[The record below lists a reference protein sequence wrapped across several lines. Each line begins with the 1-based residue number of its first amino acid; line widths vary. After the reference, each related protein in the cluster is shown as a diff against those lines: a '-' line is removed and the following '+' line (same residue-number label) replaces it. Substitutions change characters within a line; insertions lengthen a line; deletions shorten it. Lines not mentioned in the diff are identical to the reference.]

1 MKHNNEGCMFLL
13 RWLALAALIWQS
25 TSAWALLPPAPAD
38 FQSVYAQ
45 AGQSVVTVLTYAT
58 GGGSPT
64 GVGSGFYVAPD
75 VVVTNAHVVD
85 GAGYVE
91 VKKNLKDGPIRVL
104 HIMAVDREADVAL
117 LRTAQ
122 TGVPLVL
129 SPSSP
134 GTGEPV
140 VVISSPL
147 GLEKTMSQGIVSG
160 FRKVRGKHYVQLT
173 ASISPGSSGG
183 PVLNRR
189 GEVLG
194 LTAFML
200 DGKHTQNLN
209 FAIPSSV
216 IRHVLDSQSSSP
228 SQDLHI
234 EKRNGEIVITD

>member
-1 MKHNNEGCMFLL
+1 MRIFGWC
-13 RWLALAALIWQS
+13 WLVLAAMVLQS
-25 TSAWALLPPAPAD
+25 TFTWALLPPGSDD
-38 FQSVYAQ
+38 FQAVYAKPRH
-45 AGQSVVTVLTYAT
+45 SVVTVLTYET

-91 VKKNLKDGPIRVL
+91 LKKDLKDEPIRVL
-104 HIMAVDREADVAL
+104 EILAVDREADVAL

-129 SPSSP
+129 SPSSS

-209 FAIPSSV
+209 FAIPASV
-216 IRHVLDSQSSSP
+216 IRDVINKQSRPSSSE
-228 SQDLHI
+228 LHI
-234 EKRNGEIVITD
+234 EERNGEIVITD